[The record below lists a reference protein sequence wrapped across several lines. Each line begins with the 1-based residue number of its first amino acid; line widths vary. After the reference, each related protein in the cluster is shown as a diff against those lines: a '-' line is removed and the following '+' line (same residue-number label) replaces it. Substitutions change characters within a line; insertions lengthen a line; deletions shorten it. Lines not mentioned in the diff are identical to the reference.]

1 VRRPNIF
8 GETPLNAYYSCV
20 IISFILLSFSGCGL
34 AERRNQNSDQAEGD
48 QVQEPVSS
56 EQHELLKQKYDEL
69 AKRYSLLQQ
78 ELEST
83 EGASPSILQDLNN
96 NTQDQ
101 NKIKG
106 DDLAE
111 TVDVFASQQ
120 RKREDKKSLNSS
132 TPRISSENIDPDLI
146 EEQIHILRK
155 IEGLVNQNKFNNA
168 LNEIKKIEDSAIR
181 QISVR
186 AKFFLGEVL
195 FAQEQ
200 YDLAMQVYEEII
212 KEDAFSGVVIK
223 SLGRLIVCSE
233 SLKLDKKRDAYYSIL
248 HDFFERG

>member
-1 VRRPNIF
+1 MI
-8 GETPLNAYYSCV
+8 SSV
-20 IISFILLSFSGCGL
+20 ILILSGCGAL
-34 AERRNQNSDQAEGD
+34 ERRNQNSEQAEKN

-78 ELEST
+78 EFQSSK
-83 EGASPSILQDLNN
+83 GSSPSILEDLNQN
-96 NTQDQ
+96 ARDQ
-101 NKIKG
+101 SDEKG

-120 RKREDKKSLNSS
+120 RKRENNNSLSS
-132 TPRISSENIDPDLI
+132 SSPRISSDNIDPDLI

-155 IEGLVNQNKFNNA
+155 IQSLVNQNKFNDA

-186 AKFFLGEVL
+186 AKFYLGEVL

-212 KEDAFSGVVIK
+212 KENAFSGVVIK
-223 SLGRLIVCSE
+223 TLGRLIVCSE